1 MYLLSEEENGRRV
14 GIRSG
19 FTDKLFCS
27 TWDQMVRTPEEDL
40 EDYIW
45 GRCKEQDYLERIVQ
59 CDEFISGNILRRVSQ
74 IDESLNRQ
82 LRKGGKMLCVMPS
95 IIHDR
100 VGFPDSDHWQAA
112 LNLMTIGS

>member
-1 MYLLSEEENGRRV
+1 
-14 GIRSG
+14 
-19 FTDKLFCS
+19 
-27 TWDQMVRTPEEDL
+27 MVRTPEEDL

-82 LRKGGKMLCVMPS
+82 LRKGVEENLSRLLEQTTALEALDCTQRNVHSEMNDVYENC
-95 IIHDR
+95 
-100 VGFPDSDHWQAA
+100 DSAY
-112 LNLMTIGS
+112 TV